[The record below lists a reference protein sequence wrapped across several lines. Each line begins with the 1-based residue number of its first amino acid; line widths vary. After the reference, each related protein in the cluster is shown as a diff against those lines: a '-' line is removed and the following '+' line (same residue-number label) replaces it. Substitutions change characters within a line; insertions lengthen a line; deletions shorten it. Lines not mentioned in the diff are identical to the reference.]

1 MDLVNIPKKLVN
13 KFNKNHIKTV
23 EDLQNNYFKLT
34 QSVGFGGIFKA
45 TLLDYIDREGIE
57 IPNKD
62 SSPKDEQ
69 IQPLVTKELDFDP
82 PPSKLLTKVFERA
95 NIYNKDDLRRD
106 YKKIIKSSYFGA
118 KRLDDLISYMETLGI
133 KDIPEIIKK
142 EHQASTSNMFEDI
155 QNGLDKL
162 VQENHTKF
170 IFPFHS
176 ALNIAFSKLHIKNL
190 KDLQKKLPALQML
203 LRKKLTAI
211 SELRN
216 SINDTI
222 KFYEVPEENT
232 SKPTSKN
239 LLDNYTAG
247 LSILSNHGSLSKIKF
262 TPKIAAHLIG
272 KDVDGV
278 PRIDFQVIQQLNA
291 LKKAVNT
298 SLFISENDALLFF
311 CSDLSQVQPS
321 HRTIIQL
328 ICKSLG
334 YKVRDFKRLGEK
346 KGSSIFI
353 AKDTK
358 SIHILNNIVDKVNI
372 QLQSSITP
380 VNAATLFENLNIDK
394 NEELN
399 LKVFTHLLDN
409 LSHIKKA
416 NNKYSLTAEKLKS
429 KADIAARILYE
440 SQKKMSTTELCDA
453 VNKILKEKG
462 LAQNKENQRTA
473 TSFLQN
479 PNVAF
484 NPKNGIWT
492 FKK

>member
-13 KFNKNHIKTV
+13 KFNKNHIATV
-23 EDLQNNYFKLT
+23 EDLQQNYFKLT
-34 QSVGFGGIFKA
+34 NSVGFGGIFKA
-45 TLLDYIDREGIE
+45 TLLDYIDKEGIE

-62 SSPKDEQ
+62 SFKKEEQ
-69 IQPLVTKELDFDP
+69 AQTLEARKMDFTP

-95 NIYNKDDLRRD
+95 GIYNADDLKRD
-106 YKKIIKSSYFGA
+106 YKKIIKSSYFGV
-118 KRLDDLISYMETLGI
+118 KRLDDLISYMEQLGI
-133 KDIPEIIKK
+133 KDIPDIIKK
-142 EHQASTSNMFEDI
+142 EHQASTNNMFEEI
-155 QNGLDKL
+155 KNGLDKL
-162 VQENHTKF
+162 IQDNHTKF

-176 ALNIAFSKLHIKNL
+176 ALNIAFAKLHIKSL

-211 SELRN
+211 SELKN

-222 KFYEVPEENT
+222 SFYETPEE
-232 SKPTSKN
+232 SPKHPSQN

-247 LSILSNHGSLSKIKF
+247 LNILAGKSSLSRIKF

-278 PRIDFQVIQQLNA
+278 PRVDFQVITQLNA

-298 SLFISENDALLFF
+298 SLFLSENDALAFF
-311 CSDLSQVQPS
+311 CPDPKQAEPN
-321 HRTIIQL
+321 HRIIIQL
-328 ICKSLG
+328 ICKALG

-358 SIHILNNIVDKVNI
+358 SIHILNSIVDKINI
-372 QLQSSITP
+372 YLQSAITP
-380 VNAATLFENLNIDK
+380 VNAATLFENLDINT

-409 LSHIKKA
+409 LSHVKKA
-416 NNKYSLTAEKLKS
+416 SNKYSLTAEKLKS
-429 KADIAARILYE
+429 KADIAARILYD
-440 SQKKMSTTELCDA
+440 SQKKMTTKELCDA
-453 VNKILKEKG
+453 VNKILKDKG
-462 LAQNKENQRTA
+462 LPQNKENQRTA